1 MREFHI
7 LSSACFTKSPDDF
20 GNESCQFYPLMA
32 FVVPF
37 MALTITGLVCQSYSI
52 IVAPTIGLL
61 AGCTSFGL
69 YSAIKSTLR
78 SVRATVPI
86 RVDRVEAQY

>member
-1 MREFHI
+1 MREFHT
-7 LSSACFTKSPDDF
+7 LSSACFSKSPGDF
-20 GNESCQFYPLMA
+20 GNGSCQFYRLMA

-69 YSAIKSTLR
+69 YSAIKFLR
-78 SVRATVPI
+78 TVRATVPV
-86 RVDRVEAQY
+86 RVDRAEAHY